1 MPDTILIAR
10 PALAP
15 AATGH
20 FGAPGCGVTLAAL
33 PEDRLWQALACPG
46 ADPAA
51 LMAYGAGP
59 CPLRSIGPGQWL
71 IVGMGDGTLAEAQ
84 AALAPSFAI
93 SDQSHGRVRVSL
105 SGPRAADLLAK
116 GTAVNVALL
125 PEGGAAQTLFGHI
138 GITLAR
144 TGPEAFELAV
154 LRGFALSLWE
164 ELILLGREDG
174 IEARSA

>member
-1 MPDTILIAR
+1 MPDTMLIAR
-10 PALAP
+10 PALAT

-33 PEDRLWQALACPG
+33 PEDRLWHALARPG
-46 ADPAA
+46 TDPAPLA
-51 LMAYGAGP
+51 GYGA
-59 CPLRSIGPGQWL
+59 LRAIGPGQWL
-71 IVGMGDGTLAEAQ
+71 IAGPGEGSLAGAQ
-84 AALAPSFAI
+84 AALAPTFAL
-93 SDQSHGRVRVSL
+93 SDQTHGRVRVSL

-116 GTAVNVALL
+116 GTAVNLALL

-154 LRGFALSLWE
+154 LRGFALSLWD
-164 ELILLGREDG
+164 ELILLGREYG
-174 IEARSA
+174 IEVRSA